1 MIFSFKLFCGLIMK
15 WV

>member
-15 WV
+15 RV